1 MTGNH
6 ICSHASA
13 ENAFDRRSVEMD
25 FEIERIAELVEE
37 GKARVIQLQFPEGLK
52 RYGPH
57 VAKRIKQ
64 QINVTVL
71 LSGNPCYGACD
82 LDCDGEADLLVHFG
96 HAEIPELAVQKVHFV
111 EVRSDVDVI
120 PVVNEALGLIKG
132 PRVGIVTNVQHVH
145 TLGSVRRCLESAG
158 LQCSIGSGDGRIRY
172 PGQVLG
178 CNFSSARAVDVDEY
192 LYIGGGAFHALGV
205 ALATGKRVI
214 AADPF
219 LHRTSIPDADLIV
232 KQRYALIA
240 KALDA
245 RTFCVLAGTKTG
257 QRRLDLAFELVE
269 QAVERGYDAYTV
281 TINELTPWTLYQFP
295 AEAYVNT
302 ACPRIA
308 IDDASLFKAPMLTP
322 IEFEMVL
329 GKRDL
334 SEYALDEFSRG

>member
-1 MTGNH
+1 
-6 ICSHASA
+6 
-13 ENAFDRRSVEMD
+13 MD

-37 GKARVIQLQFPEGLK
+37 RKARVIRLQFPEGLK
-52 RYGPH
+52 RYGPD
-57 VAKRIKQ
+57 VAKRIQ
-64 QINVTVL
+64 QHINVTVL

-82 LDCDGEADLLVHFG
+82 LDCDADADLLVHFG
-96 HAEIPELAVQKVHFV
+96 HAEIPELAAQRVHFV
-111 EVRSDVDVI
+111 EMRSDVDVI
-120 PVVNEALGLIKG
+120 PVVNDALGLIKG
-132 PRVGIVTNVQHVH
+132 PRVGLVTNVQHVH
-145 TLGSVRRCLESAG
+145 TLGSVNRCLTSAG
-158 LQCSIGSGDGRIRY
+158 LQSCIGSGDGRIKY

-178 CNFSSARAVDVDEY
+178 CNFSSARAIDVDEY

-219 LHRTSIPDADLIV
+219 LHRTSIPDAGLIM
-232 KQRYALIA
+232 KQRYALIT

-257 QRRLDLAFELVE
+257 QRRLDLALELAE
-269 QAVERGYDAYTV
+269 QAIERGYEAYAV

-302 ACPRIA
+302 GCPRVT
-308 IDDASLFKAPMLTP
+308 IDDATRFKAPMLTP
-322 IEFEMVL
+322 IEFEMVI

-334 SEYALDEFSRG
+334 SEYALDEFASS

>member
-1 MTGNH
+1 LTRNH
-6 ICSHASA
+6 IYSHASA
-13 ENAFDRRSVEMD
+13 ENASDRRSVEMD

-37 GKARVIQLQFPEGLK
+37 RKARVIRLQFPEGLK
-52 RYGPH
+52 RYGPD
-57 VAKRIKQ
+57 VAKRIKR
-64 QINVTVL
+64 QIDVTVL

-82 LDCDGEADLLVHFG
+82 LDYDAEADLLVHFG
-96 HAEIPELAVQKVHFV
+96 HAEIPELAAQRVHFV

-120 PVVNEALGLIKG
+120 PVVNQALGLIKG
-132 PRVGIVTNVQHVH
+132 PRVGLVTNVQHVH

-158 LQCSIGSGDGRIRY
+158 LQSAIGSGDGRIKY

-178 CNFSSARAVDVDEY
+178 CNFSSARAIDVDEY
-192 LYIGGGAFHALGV
+192 LYIGGGVFHALGV
-205 ALATGKRVI
+205 ALATGKQVI

-219 LHRTSIPDADLIV
+219 LHRTSLPDANLIV
-232 KQRYALIA
+232 KQRYALIT

-257 QRRLDLAFELVE
+257 QRRLDFALELAQ
-269 QAVERGYDAYTV
+269 QAIERGYDAYTV

-302 ACPRIA
+302 ACPRVT
-308 IDDASLFKAPMLTP
+308 IDDASRFKAPMLTP
-322 IEFEMVL
+322 IEFEMVV

-334 SEYALDEFSRG
+334 SEYALDEFSRS

>member
-1 MTGNH
+1 
-6 ICSHASA
+6 
-13 ENAFDRRSVEMD
+13 MD

-37 GKARVIQLQFPEGLK
+37 RKARVIRLQFPEGLK
-52 RYGPH
+52 RYGPD
-57 VAKRIKQ
+57 VAKRIKR
-64 QINVTVL
+64 QIDVTVL

-82 LDCDGEADLLVHFG
+82 LDYDAEADLLVHFG
-96 HAEIPELAVQKVHFV
+96 HAEIPELAAQRVHFV

-120 PVVNEALGLIKG
+120 PVVNQALGLIKG
-132 PRVGIVTNVQHVH
+132 PRVGLVTNVQHVH

-158 LQCSIGSGDGRIRY
+158 LQSAIGSGDGRIKY

-178 CNFSSARAVDVDEY
+178 CNFSSARAIDVDEY
-192 LYIGGGAFHALGV
+192 LYIGGGVFHALGV
-205 ALATGKRVI
+205 ALATGKQVI

-219 LHRTSIPDADLIV
+219 LHRTSLPDANLIV
-232 KQRYALIA
+232 KQRYALIT

-257 QRRLDLAFELVE
+257 QRRLDFALELAQ
-269 QAVERGYDAYTV
+269 QAIERGYDAYTV

-302 ACPRIA
+302 ACPRVT
-308 IDDASLFKAPMLTP
+308 IDDASRFKAPMLTP
-322 IEFEMVL
+322 IEFEMVV

-334 SEYALDEFSRG
+334 SEYALDEFSRS

>member
-1 MTGNH
+1 
-6 ICSHASA
+6 
-13 ENAFDRRSVEMD
+13 MD
-25 FEIERIAELVEE
+25 FEIERIAKLVEE
-37 GKARVIQLQFPEGLK
+37 DQARVIRLQFPEGLK

-64 QINVTVL
+64 HTDVAVL
-71 LSGNPCYGACD
+71 LSGDPCYGACD
-82 LDCDGEADLLVHFG
+82 LDCDGEVDLLVHFG
-96 HAEIPELAVQKVHFV
+96 HAEIPALTVKKVHFV

-120 PVVNEALGLIKG
+120 PIVNEALGLIKG

-145 TLGSVRRCLESAG
+145 TLDSVRRRLESAG
-158 LQCSIGSGDGRIRY
+158 LQCSIGSGDSRTKY

-178 CNFSSARAVDVDEY
+178 CNFSSARAVDADEY

-205 ALATGKRVI
+205 ALATGKRVV

-232 KQRYALIA
+232 KQRYAVVA

-245 RTFCVLAGTKTG
+245 QTFCVLAGTKTG

-269 QAVERGYDAYTV
+269 HAVKRGYDAYTV

-302 ACPRIA
+302 ACPRVA

-329 GKRDL
+329 GKRNL
-334 SEYALDEFSRG
+334 SEYILDEFSGATRR

>member
-1 MTGNH
+1 LTSNH
-6 ICSHASA
+6 IDSHASA
-13 ENAFDRRSVEMD
+13 EDAFERRNLEMD

-37 GKARVIQLQFPEGLK
+37 RRARVVRLQFPEGLK
-52 RYGPH
+52 RYGPY
-57 VAKRIKQ
+57 VAKRIRR
-64 QINVTVL
+64 QIDVTVL

-82 LDCDGEADLLVHFG
+82 LDLDAEADLLVHFG
-96 HAEIPELAVQKVHFV
+96 HAEIPELAAQSVHFV

-120 PVVNEALGLIKG
+120 PVVNEALGLIRG
-132 PRVGIVTNVQHVH
+132 PRVGLVTNVQHVH

-158 LQCSIGSGDGRIRY
+158 LQSSVGSGDGRIKY

-178 CNFSSARAVDVDEY
+178 CNFSSARAIDVDEY
-192 LYIGGGAFHALGV
+192 LYVGGGTFHPLGV

-219 LHRTSIPDADLIV
+219 LHRTSIPDANLIV
-232 KQRYALIA
+232 KQRYALIT

-269 QAVERGYDAYTV
+269 QAMERGYDAYTV

-302 ACPRIA
+302 ACPRVT
-308 IDDASLFKAPMLTP
+308 IDDAGRFKAPILTP
-322 IEFEMVL
+322 IEFEMVI
-329 GKRDL
+329 GRRAL
-334 SEYALDEFSRG
+334 SAYALDEFAIS

>member
-1 MTGNH
+1 
-6 ICSHASA
+6 
-13 ENAFDRRSVEMD
+13 MD
-25 FEIERIAELVEE
+25 FEIERIAEFVDERR
-37 GKARVIQLQFPEGLK
+37 ARVIRLQFPEGLK

-64 QINVTVL
+64 QVDVTVL
-71 LSGNPCYGACD
+71 LSGNSCYGACD
-82 LDCDGEADLLVHFG
+82 LDYDLEADLLVHFG
-96 HAEIPELAVQKVHFV
+96 HAEIPELAAQKVHFV

-120 PVVNEALGLIKG
+120 PVVNEALELIKG

-158 LQCSIGSGDGRIRY
+158 LQCFIGSGDGRIKY

-178 CNFSSARAVDVDEY
+178 CNFSSARAIDVDEY

-232 KQRYALIA
+232 KQRYAVIA

-245 RTFCVLAGTKTG
+245 QTFCVLAGTKTG
-257 QRRLDLAFELVE
+257 QRRLDLAFELAE
-269 QAVERGYDAYTV
+269 QAVERGYDAYIV
-281 TINELTPWTLYQFP
+281 TINEVTPWTLYQFP

-308 IDDASLFKAPMLTP
+308 IDDANLFKAPMLTP

-334 SEYALDEFSRG
+334 SAYTLDEFSRG

>member
-1 MTGNH
+1 
-6 ICSHASA
+6 
-13 ENAFDRRSVEMD
+13 MD

-37 GKARVIQLQFPEGLK
+37 RKARVIRLQFPEGLK
-52 RYGPH
+52 RYGPD
-57 VAKRIKQ
+57 VAKRIKR
-64 QINVTVL
+64 QIDVTVL

-82 LDCDGEADLLVHFG
+82 LDYDAEADLLVHFG
-96 HAEIPELAVQKVHFV
+96 HAEIPELAAQRVHFV

-120 PVVNEALGLIKG
+120 PVVNQALGLIKG
-132 PRVGIVTNVQHVH
+132 PRVGLVTNVQHVH

-158 LQCSIGSGDGRIRY
+158 LQSAIGSGDGRVKY

-178 CNFSSARAVDVDEY
+178 CNFSSARAIDVDEY
-192 LYIGGGAFHALGV
+192 LYIGGGVFHALGV
-205 ALATGKRVI
+205 ALATGKQVI

-219 LHRTSIPDADLIV
+219 LHRTSLPDANLIV
-232 KQRYALIA
+232 KQRYALIT

-257 QRRLDLAFELVE
+257 QRRLDFALELAQ
-269 QAVERGYDAYTV
+269 QAIERGYDAYTV

-302 ACPRIA
+302 ACPRVT
-308 IDDASLFKAPMLTP
+308 IDDASRFKAPMLTP
-322 IEFEMVL
+322 IEFEMVV

-334 SEYALDEFSRG
+334 SEYALDEFSRS

>member
-1 MTGNH
+1 
-6 ICSHASA
+6 
-13 ENAFDRRSVEMD
+13 MD

-37 GKARVIQLQFPEGLK
+37 RKARVIRLQFPEGLK
-52 RYGPH
+52 RYGPD
-57 VAKRIKQ
+57 VAKRIKR
-64 QINVTVL
+64 QIDVTVL

-82 LDCDGEADLLVHFG
+82 LDYDAEADLLVHFG
-96 HAEIPELAVQKVHFV
+96 HAEIPELAAQRVHFV

-132 PRVGIVTNVQHVH
+132 PRVGLVTNVQHVH

-158 LQCSIGSGDGRIRY
+158 LQSAIGSGDGRIKY

-178 CNFSSARAVDVDEY
+178 CNFSSARAIDVDEY
-192 LYIGGGAFHALGV
+192 LYIGGGVFHALGV
-205 ALATGKRVI
+205 ALATGKQVI

-219 LHRTSIPDADLIV
+219 LHRTSLPDANLIV
-232 KQRYALIA
+232 KQRYALIT

-245 RTFCVLAGTKTG
+245 RTFCILAGTKTG
-257 QRRLDLAFELVE
+257 QRRLDLALELAQ
-269 QAVERGYDAYTV
+269 QAIERGYDAYTV

-302 ACPRIA
+302 ACPRVT
-308 IDDASLFKAPMLTP
+308 IDDASRFKAPMLTP
-322 IEFEMVL
+322 IEFEMVV

-334 SEYALDEFSRG
+334 SEYALDEFSRS